1 MFGSLLLACDP
12 SVMEEGVE
20 DGGDDAAEDGMLAE
34 RRCPPP
40 EGVDARPESIE
51 EVVALLQALPEP
63 ITLPCFVESLERPL
77 TIAATTHAFSA
88 QPAEGEGSPRMF
100 IQSGPLTMSIVP
112 VGIGES
118 LLEMAVDV
126 GNRESLK
133 AELTFPLNIPPE
145 PADPYLHIQQPGG
158 GSTCN
163 GCHGGERISEDVTIT
178 TAFVSEALQ
187 PPEDTIVSIAF
198 VEQLAAACDPD
209 TEARRCEM
217 LDAIFGHGEIQS
229 GAFPADHRI
238 CRTP

>member
-1 MFGSLLLACDP
+1 MGGLLLACDP
-12 SVMEEGVE
+12 SAMDGLDDDAGGGE
-20 DGGDDAAEDGMLAE
+20 DGTIAE

-40 EGVDARPESIE
+40 EGVNARPESIE
-51 EVVALLQALPEP
+51 EVVTLLRALPEP
-63 ITLPCFVESLERPL
+63 ITLPCFLESLERPL

-88 QPAEGEGSPRMF
+88 QPADGEGSPRMF
-100 IQSGPLTMSIVP
+100 IQSGPLTMSVVP

-133 AELTFPLNIPPE
+133 AELTFPLNIAPE
-145 PADPYLHIQQPGG
+145 PADPYLHIEQPGG

-163 GCHGGERISEDVTIT
+163 GCHVGERESEEVTIA
-178 TAFVSEALQ
+178 TAFISEALQ
-187 PPEDTIVSIAF
+187 PPEDTMVSIAF
-198 VEQLAAACDPD
+198 VQQLASTCDPE

-217 LDAIFGHGEIQS
+217 LDAIFEHGEIQS
-229 GAFPADHRI
+229 GAFPPDLRI